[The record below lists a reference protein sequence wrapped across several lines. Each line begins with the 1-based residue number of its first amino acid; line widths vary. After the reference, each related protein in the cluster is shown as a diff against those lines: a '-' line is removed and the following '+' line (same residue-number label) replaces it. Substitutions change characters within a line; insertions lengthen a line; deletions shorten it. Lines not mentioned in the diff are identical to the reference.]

1 MMIAL
6 YVCSVSCSTFLLVQH
21 PKRAHRFVS
30 SSFCQYFVCVFF
42 NIIFNG
48 SFYVHILFGVLL
60 ESQLLKWFSFKKY
73 YKFYLCPR
81 IFYLKTPKE
90 CHRFYRC
97 GVKIAFIRCFANDR
111 QKAKQTSNFVN
122 FVINAIFKIRSSTR
136 RIGVSTSRAYRLTSL
151 KVVLNL
157 YDTIVIKRNEG
168 EQIFRC
174 VKYYALCNA

>member
-1 MMIAL
+1 MLDLFTRSA
-6 YVCSVSCSTFLLVQH
+6 
-21 PKRAHRFVS
+21 PEAS
-30 SSFCQYFVCVFF
+30 SSFCFIELLLVFCVCFFLYYFQRF
-42 NIIFNG
+42 
-48 SFYVHILFGVLL
+48 ILCSHFVRCITRDSLV
-60 ESQLLKWFSFKKY
+60 ESQLLKRFFFKKY

-81 IFYLKTPKE
+81 ISYLKTPKE

-97 GVKIAFIRCFANDR
+97 GVEIAAIRCFANDR

>member
-1 MMIAL
+1 MLDLFTRSA
-6 YVCSVSCSTFLLVQH
+6 
-21 PKRAHRFVS
+21 PEAS
-30 SSFCQYFVCVFF
+30 SSFCFIELLLVFCVCFF
-42 NIIFNG
+42 YIIFNG

-60 ESQLLKWFSFKKY
+60 ESQLLKWVFFKKY

-81 IFYLKTPKE
+81 ISYLKTPKE
-90 CHRFYRC
+90 CHRFYRF
-97 GVKIAFIRCFANDR
+97 GVEIAAIRCFANDR